1 MDRYAARLLLT
12 AVLFGAVAVSATL
25 FSDALTQA
33 AGSEPQPVSVRAETQ
48 KKTAEPNVPSYAV
61 SVRTKA
67 PEQAEFITVLDEEGA
82 AVGNWQIAEDGITT
96 VGPLVPGIYYAKG
109 KYTGYAQFTLDE
121 NAAVSVQAGCGWA
134 DGEQLYL
141 TDFEPS
147 RLELTC
153 TRQAS
158 GLVTVVLEKSDGTQ
172 QERTGYVTDGEAV
185 LTFDGLQ
192 PGTYDICL
200 DGKVL
205 RTTAVKGQVR
215 LTVELPQIGD
225 FS

>member
-25 FSDALTQA
+25 FSDALTQT
-33 AGSEPQPVSVRAETQ
+33 AGSEPQSVSVSRETAREQ
-48 KKTAEPNVPSYAV
+48 TDRQVPAYFI
-61 SVRTKA
+61 SVRTEA
-67 PEQAEFITVLDEEGA
+67 AEQAGFITVLDEEGA
-82 AVGNWQIAEDGITT
+82 AAGNWQTAQDGCTT
-96 VGPLVPGIYYAKG
+96 VGPLSPGIYYAKG
-109 KYTGYAQFTLDE
+109 KNTGYAQFTVDE

-153 TRQAS
+153 TRQTE
-158 GLVTVVLEKSDGTQ
+158 GLVTLTLRKSDGAVT
-172 QERTGYVTDGEAV
+172 ERTGYMTNGE
-185 LTFDGLQ
+185 LLLIFDGLK

-200 DGKVL
+200 DDRTL
-205 RTTAVKGQVR
+205 RTTAVNGQVR
-215 LTVELPQIGD
+215 LTLALPPIGEP
-225 FS
+225 S